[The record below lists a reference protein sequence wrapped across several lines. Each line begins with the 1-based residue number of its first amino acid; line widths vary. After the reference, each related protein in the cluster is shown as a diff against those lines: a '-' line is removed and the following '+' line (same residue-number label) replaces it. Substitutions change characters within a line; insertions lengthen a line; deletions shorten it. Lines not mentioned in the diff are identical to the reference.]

1 MADSTSASYAV
12 VRELGKGGEGVVL
25 LVRRRDTDA
34 PHALKRRHSGATIG
48 DANDG
53 LREALALSR
62 VQHEHVVRYDDAWLE
77 ERVVVGVRLYELVL
91 VMEYC
96 DTWV

>member
-1 MADSTSASYAV
+1 MADSMSAYAV
-12 VRELGKGGEGVVL
+12 VRDLVKGGEGVVL
-25 LVRRRDTDA
+25 LVRRRDTG
-34 PHALKRRHSGATIG
+34 ALKRRHCGATIA

-53 LREALALSR
+53 LCEALALSR

-77 ERVVVGVRLYELVL
+77 ERVVEGVRLYELVL

>member
-25 LVRRRDTDA
+25 LVRRRDTGA
-34 PHALKRRHSGATIG
+34 LHALKRRHCGATIA
-48 DANDG
+48 DAND

-62 VQHEHVVRYDDAWLE
+62 VQHEHVFRYDDAWLE
-77 ERVVVGVRLYELVL
+77 ERVVEGVRLYELVL
-91 VMEYC
+91 VM
-96 DTWV
+96 

>member
-25 LVRRRDTDA
+25 LVRRRDTGA
-34 PHALKRRHSGATIG
+34 LHALKRRHCGATIA

-62 VQHEHVVRYDDAWLE
+62 VQHFVI
-77 ERVVVGVRLYELVL
+77 
-91 VMEYC
+91 
-96 DTWV
+96 